1 MKILKSSVQIS
12 KHLFSGFKNNF
23 IMRIPYS
30 LAKILIIFFL
40 SSVSIKAGELT
51 FNLKKTT
58 DNLILSFNKPQT
70 GRIEI
75 NFIRKEKPL
84 TDASITVWPV
94 ATDTIILTTESDLSD
109 VTNAEITLIKHEYT
123 PNKSINRFGTGP
135 GKFREA
141 TTVYADPWNNIFV
154 VDAISDQIVQ
164 FSHGLD
170 FVRTFG
176 SFSIQ
181 PAAAQKG
188 DIYRLENSNFD
199 SPFAIVAGSNLNY
212 FVSDSRNNR
221 VVELDANG
229 NFLQE
234 IRPPD
239 GFDEPSMV
247 RLTSRNEIVVLDP
260 EKDRIVFFNSLGF
273 HLFNLGGYGKSPD
286 RLNHPLDF
294 AIGEDD
300 NIYVLDRGN
309 GLLKKFARSS
319 RFINS
324 IRLKPFP
331 RAIAI
336 DPFGLITLIQ
346 NKGVINLTPDLI
358 KIDPV
363 FPGLKER
370 VRNICFSPRKQ
381 AFTVSAKNSTI
392 TEWLPRTRVEKQL
405 VNISD

>member
-1 MKILKSSVQIS
+1 M
-12 KHLFSGFKNNF
+12 
-23 IMRIPYS
+23 
-30 LAKILIIFFL
+30 KILIIFFL
-40 SSVSIKAGELT
+40 LLSTGNAGELN
-51 FNLKKTT
+51 FNLKKTA
-58 DNLILSFNKPQT
+58 DALLLSFSESQT

-75 NFIRKEKPL
+75 NFINNGK
-84 TDASITVWPV
+84 TVSDASLVAWPV
-94 ATDTIILTTESDLSD
+94 NTDTIQLTTELDLST
-109 VTNAEITLIKHEYT
+109 VTSAEITLIKHEYT
-123 PNKSINRFGTGP
+123 PNKNLNRFGTGP

-141 TTVYADPWNNIFV
+141 TTIYADPWNNIFV
-154 VDAISDQIVQ
+154 VDAVSDQIVQ
-164 FSHGLD
+164 FSHTLD

-181 PAAAQKG
+181 PSAAQKG

-212 FVSDSRNNR
+212 FVSDSRNDR

-239 GFDEPSMV
+239 GFDEPSRV
-247 RLTSRNEIVVLDP
+247 RLTARNEIVVLDP

-336 DPFGLITLIQ
+336 DPFGMITLI
-346 NKGVINLTPDLI
+346 NNNGITSLTPDLI

-363 FPGLKER
+363 FPELKER
-370 VRNICFSPRKQ
+370 IRNICFSPRKQ
-381 AFTVSAKNSTI
+381 AFTVSAKDSTI

-405 VNISD
+405 IDISD